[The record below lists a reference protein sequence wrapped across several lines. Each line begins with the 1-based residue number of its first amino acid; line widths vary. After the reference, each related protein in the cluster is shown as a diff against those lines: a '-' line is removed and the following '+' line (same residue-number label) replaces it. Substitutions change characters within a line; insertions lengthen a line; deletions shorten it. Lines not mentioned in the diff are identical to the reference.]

1 MAIET
6 QRARGSSSKDA
17 EVYYRLVTQGPKKE
31 HPYVVLLGLRTF
43 KTQRLLKR
51 ISEGLSYR
59 AFQRFQRNIYLT
71 NSGLADLVQI
81 STRTLN
87 RRKDAG
93 RLEPDESDRL
103 VRISRVYGKT
113 LELFEGDDETARD
126 WLSRNQVGLG
136 GAAPLE
142 LLKSEVGAREVE
154 NLIGRLEH
162 GAFS

>member
-1 MAIET
+1 MAIEA
-6 QRARGSSSKDA
+6 QRARGSYSKDA

-43 KTQRLLKR
+43 ETQRLLKR
-51 ISEGLSYR
+51 IDEGLSYR
-59 AFQRFQRNIYLT
+59 AFQRFKRNIFLT
-71 NSGLADLVQI
+71 NSDLAELVQI

-93 RLEPDESDRL
+93 RLEPEESDRL

-113 LELFEGDDETARD
+113 LELFEGDDESARD